1 MARDLRWCRIADLW
15 ARRLMAVIS
24 VFGVGVLLY
33 VAYDV
38 ATNEPPPRPE
48 PYELKQ
54 GETPHE

>member
-1 MARDLRWCRIADLW
+1 
-15 ARRLMAVIS
+15 MAVIS